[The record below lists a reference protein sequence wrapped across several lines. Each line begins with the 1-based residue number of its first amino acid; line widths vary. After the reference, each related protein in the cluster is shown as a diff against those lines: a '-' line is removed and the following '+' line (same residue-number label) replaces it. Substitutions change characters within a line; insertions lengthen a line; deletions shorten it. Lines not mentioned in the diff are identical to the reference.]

1 MKPNLRTRLFANLK
15 NSFAHFASS
24 RLNLSV
30 AETDNTFY
38 TGGALSSYY
47 RDRTDW
53 DRQKIF
59 SECLRAW
66 RVNPLARR
74 IVKLTKQFIIGEGLA
89 ISSPHKATNKFLTE
103 WWDHP
108 LNNFDHNVPRWLDEQ
123 TRAGNLFFLCSVGLD
138 GMLYVRAVPVDLVKE
153 IQSADND
160 VEQERYFIPH
170 DMQASPWS
178 AYDPET
184 DQDSFMLHFAVNQ
197 PVGTP
202 WGEPDL
208 APLLVWIGRFS
219 AWLEDRARLNRF
231 RNTFVWTLKKNWQS
245 KKEKQERQAA
255 LNANPPQP
263 GSFLLLDESE
273 VLEAPVPKLESHDAH
288 FDGMDLKK
296 MIAAGTPFP
305 LHYLAEPESATRTT
319 AEAAGTA
326 TFRDLEQMQNEF
338 CDMIISLA
346 RIALAVRKHIR
357 RGVNT
362 GAEIVIARPDITE
375 RDNSLLALAVNRIWP
390 PLADL
395 FDRHMINEGEF
406 MRLIYRM
413 AGESEPPSPLGEGR
427 GGVGIRRPIESP
439 AENKSVSKDQPED
452 KEEDK

>member
-1 MKPNLRTRLFANLK
+1 LNRPNLR
-15 NSFAHFASS
+15 S
-24 RLNLSV
+24 RFQSVLSALRGVQLTV

-59 SECLRAW
+59 AECLRAW

-74 IVKLTKQFIIGEGLA
+74 ITKLIKQFLIGEGLT
-89 ISSPHKATNKFLTE
+89 ISSTHKATNKFLND
-103 WWDHP
+103 WWNHP
-108 LNNFDHNVPRWLDEQ
+108 LNNFKHNIPRWMDEQ
-123 TRAGNLFFLCSVGLD
+123 TRVGNLFFLCTVGVD
-138 GMLYVRAVPVDLVKE
+138 GMLFVRAVPADLIKD
-153 IQSADND
+153 IQTADND
-160 VEQERYFIPH
+160 VEQEKYYLPH
-170 DMQASPWS
+170 DIQASPWS
-178 AYDPET
+178 AYDSEI

-231 RNTFVWTLKKNWQS
+231 RNTFVWALKKKWQS
-245 KKEKQERQAA
+245 KAEKQQRQAE
-255 LNANPPQP
+255 LNANPPAP
-263 GSFLLLDESE
+263 GSFLLLDEAE
-273 VLEAPVPKLESHDAH
+273 VLEAPAPHLESHDAH

-305 LHYLAEPESATRTT
+305 LHYLAEPESTTRTT

-326 TFRDLEQMQNEF
+326 TFRDLEQMQTEF
-338 CDMIISLA
+338 CDMLSSMA
-346 RIALAVRKHIR
+346 RVALAVRKRIR
-357 RGVNT
+357 RGVNPNALIDI
-362 GAEIVIARPDITE
+362 GRPDITE
-375 RDNSLLALAVNRIWP
+375 RDNSLLSLAVNRIWP

-395 FDRHMINEGEF
+395 YDRKLIASQEF
-406 MRLIYRM
+406 LRLVYRM
-413 AGESEPPSPLGEGR
+413 AGENYELKAPE
-427 GGVGIRRPIESP
+427 GIRRPVQPPDESKVVNDP
-439 AENKSVSKDQPED
+439 GEENE
-452 KEEDK
+452 